1 MVLQVLPA
9 LQTGGV
15 ERTTVDVAQA
25 LQRAGWTALV
35 ASAGGPMVRELE
47 RVGAHHITLPLTS
60 KNPLTMRANARKLA
74 QLIREQGVDIV
85 HARSRAPAWSARAAA
100 RRTGVHFLTTFHGTY
115 GHSNLL
121 KRRYNA
127 IMLQGERV
135 IANSV
140 FIADHIRMVYG
151 IDEERLVT
159 IPRGV
164 DIQRFDP
171 ARVSAERMIQ
181 LATDWRLPDGVPI
194 VMLPGRLT
202 RWKGQAVL
210 IEALARMPDREVLA
224 LLIGDDQGRKAYR
237 QELIDLINRRGLQ
250 GKVRLIEHCRDMAAA
265 YMLADVVVS
274 ASTDPE
280 AFGRVA
286 AEAQAMGRPVIA
298 TDHGG
303 ARETVLPG
311 QTGWLVPPADP
322 AALAQALEQ
331 ALLLDTGTRMAVAE
345 VARQHI
351 TERFTVL
358 QMCERTLATYSAL
371 LETT

>member
-1 MVLQVLPA
+1 VVLQVLPA

-47 RVGAHHITLPLTS
+47 RIGAHHITLPLTS